1 MAETCHSRFC
11 VVCAAG
17 TARRRSDRPPPPPS
31 RLARRPRRLTMLVT
45 SEVSCDRRGRTL
57 RRGFWPEIA
66 RQRARPAPRRTP
78 FRRDAISAAPVL
90 PSAAVQAS
98 RETHREYAGR
108 RPESLCCS
116 LSSTPSTR
124 LDGSVLFSRL
134 IHARCQPTGRRM
146 ARQRSRFR
154 NDQPQ
159 FRPNE
164 FSLCSKSSQPQPR
177 GLLPSFRLPPP
188 PPALISIHAR
198 GRDRS
203 LTAATGADQIG
214 KGRGHGSS

>member
-116 LSSTPSTR
+116 LSRSEEHTSELQSPDHLVCR
-124 LDGSVLFSRL
+124 LLLEKKNLLLQSE
-134 IHARCQPTGRRM
+134 TG
-146 ARQRSRFR
+146 
-154 NDQPQ
+154 
-159 FRPNE
+159 
-164 FSLCSKSSQPQPR
+164 L
-177 GLLPSFRLPPP
+177 
-188 PPALISIHAR
+188 H
-198 GRDRS
+198 
-203 LTAATGADQIG
+203 
-214 KGRGHGSS
+214 